1 MRATMHMLM
10 ALGLATAL
18 PSCFAAARQP
28 TSPALTGEEVYGR
41 CVGCHSLAIDRTGP
55 RHCGLLGRRAGSVR
69 GFAYSEAMARSN
81 IVWNETT
88 LDRFLADPERTVPG
102 TTMTIAGISDRKER
116 ASLIAYLR
124 AASVSPECK

>member
-18 PSCFAAARQP
+18 PSSFAAALQP
-28 TSPALTGEEVYGR
+28 RSPAPAGEEVYGR

-55 RHCGLLGRRAGSVR
+55 RRCGLIGRRAGSVH

-81 IVWNETT
+81 IVWDEAT

-102 TTMTIAGISDRKER
+102 TTMTIAGIPDRKER

-124 AASVSPECK
+124 AANSSPECK